1 VARPEE
7 RERDRCAA
15 KIGALP
21 GILLHRCEPMTN
33 RWGVVALPEGFPDWL
48 AIAEGQVELVEWK
61 SRDGRLTPEQVKYHG
76 SASDAG
82 YEVLIAR
89 DAGQCCRDLAARWGG
104 AIAPLLLKCAEELD
118 AGKKIGLGQKS
129 S

>member
-1 VARPEE
+1 MARPEE

-33 RWGVVALPEGFPDWL
+33 RWGVVALPDGFTDWF
-48 AIAEGQVELVEWK
+48 ACAEGVIQVIEWK
-61 SRDGRLTPEQVKYHG
+61 SQDGRLTPSQLTYHKG
-76 SASDAG
+76 LRDAG
-82 YEVLIAR
+82 YQVLIAR

-118 AGKKIGLGQKS
+118 LEKRLP
-129 S
+129 